1 MIVEFYED
9 VVQISGSLRSN
20 FWDTIHTAISL
31 ALQKHPKGVIVDCS
45 GITECTVEGADTFRD
60 AMEYISRQDA
70 LIILAAVPAEVQ
82 EIVKSI
88 PEVRSQLAIAS
99 SVQEAKHTL
108 ALWHNAEGKGAN
120 TKAKRVGLHLC
131 GAPFD
136 TFAMSAAA
144 RMARSTQGHVH
155 IIFPIVVPRDLP
167 LHAPLPQQEEL
178 AVAAVDKVKEL
189 LDEKNLPYTV
199 HIERGRDVGVVLN
212 NVCENNHVEYL
223 FVPLPND
230 PEAAASIVRSIL
242 SRLKCTV
249 SFIRGEVS

>member
-31 ALQKHPKGVIVDCS
+31 ALKKHPKGVIVDCS

-60 AMEYISRQDA
+60 AMEYISNQDA
-70 LIILAAVPAEVQ
+70 LIILAAVPAAVQ

-99 SVQEAKHTL
+99 SVEEARHTMDL
-108 ALWHNAEGKGAN
+108 LIHEQAKN
-120 TKAKRVGLHLC
+120 TKPNAMQVALQLC
-131 GAPFD
+131 GTDCDKA
-136 TFAMSAAA
+136 AMKAAA

-155 IIFPIVVPRDLP
+155 VIFPIVVPRDLA
-167 LHAPLPQQEEL
+167 LHAPLPHQEDL
-178 AVAAVDKVKEL
+178 ALATVEKAKEL
-189 LDEKNLPYTV
+189 LNEKNLPYTV
-199 HIERGRDVGVVLN
+199 HVERGRDVAVILN
-212 NVCENNHVEYL
+212 TLCESNRVEYL

-230 PEAAASIVRSIL
+230 PDAAANIVRSIL

-249 SFIRGEVS
+249 SFIRGEIS

>member
-70 LIILAAVPAEVQ
+70 LIILAAVPAAVQ

-88 PEVRSQLAIAS
+88 PEVRSQLAIAA
-99 SVQEAKHTL
+99 SVEEARHTMDL
-108 ALWHNAEGKGAN
+108 LSNEEGRGGRPSARQVALQ
-120 TKAKRVGLHLC
+120 LC
-131 GAPFD
+131 GTDCD
-136 TFAMSAAA
+136 TVAMNAAA

-155 IIFPIVVPRDLP
+155 IIFPIVVPRDLA
-167 LHAPLPQQEEL
+167 LHAPLPQQEDL
-178 AVAAVDKVKEL
+178 AVSTVDKVKEL
-189 LDEKNLPYTV
+189 FKEKNLPYTV
-199 HIERGRDVGVVLN
+199 HIERGRDVGVILN
-212 NVCENNHVEYL
+212 TVCEENRVEYL
-223 FVPLPND
+223 FVPLPTNPD
-230 PEAAASIVRSIL
+230 AAANIVRSIL